1 MPHLTDLLETAY
13 VIMMM
18 VRLLLAYW
26 PSVTLVILAAL
37 APPLL
42 PAQYQKFE
50 GQQILT
56 IQFDPKE
63 QPLDPAALHDILPLK
78 LNQPLRIGDVRSSI
92 ERLFATGRYADI
104 QVDAQPYG
112 TGVMIRF
119 ITRSSWFV
127 GSLSIGGRVS
137 SPPNGGQ
144 LENATRLDLGQPYTE
159 TSLRGAVSGMQRLL
173 EGNGFFLSQV
183 RPVFD
188 YETDRSHQQVNIR
201 FDLTEGLRARFTA
214 PVTIGDTKV
223 DANQILSATKFRRW
237 IIHTWKPMTQARV
250 RQGLDGVRSLYR
262 SENRL
267 EAKVSL
273 DSMKYEPATNSA
285 IPTLRIDAGPR
296 IEVHTIGAKV
306 SQKKL
311 QRYIPIFEEH
321 AVDHD
326 LLVEG
331 ARNLQD
337 SLQSGGYFDAQVA
350 FKEQRVT
357 NDRAS
362 IDYLVN
368 TGLRH
373 KLVAIRIAGNRYFQ
387 TEVLRERMYLQPA
400 SFLQFPHGRYSEN
413 LLRNDEESIVNL
425 YQSNGFRDVKVTHRV
440 QDDYGGKTDN
450 IAVFLTVEEGPQY
463 FVDNLQIDGIEK
475 LDKADTLG
483 RLSSVA
489 GQPFSEYNVAVDRDA
504 ILAQYFVKGFPNAT
518 FQWSWKA
525 AARANRVDLHFVV
538 NEGKQQFVRQVLAS
552 GLKFTRPSLVDRN
565 FELNPGDPL
574 SPTAVTDTQ
583 RRLYG
588 LGVFARVN
596 AAIQDP
602 EGETDSKYVLY
613 EVDEARRYSLAT
625 GFGAELGRIGGC
637 QTCFD
642 APAGATGFSPRVSV
656 DFTRSNLWGLAHSI
670 SLRTRASTID
680 QRALLNYSWPRF
692 DGRDDL
698 GVSFTALFENSRDV
712 RTFDFRREEV
722 SAQLS
727 QKLSKATTLFYRYA
741 WRYVNINNLKV
752 SLFLV
757 PQLSQPVRVGIASI
771 NLVQDRRD
779 DPVEPHKGI
788 YTTVDLGL
796 AERFLGSQPNFMRFL
811 VRNATYYPIGRR
823 VVLAR
828 STQFGN
834 IYSFHNA
841 GDPDVAVPLPER
853 FFGGGA
859 TSHRGFP
866 EEQAGPRDTSTGFP
880 LGGNALL
887 FNQTELRFPLI
898 GENLGGVLYHDAGNV
913 YTNLGSISF
922 RVRQH
927 DRPTGPTSPNPE
939 DFNYMVH
946 SVGFGIRYRTPV
958 GPLRVDLG
966 YSINPPY
973 FFGFK
978 GTQQDLVNAGRTP
991 CQPPAGVANQ
1001 CSVQNVSHFQYF
1013 FSIGQTF

>member
-1 MPHLTDLLETAY
+1 
-13 VIMMM
+13 MMM
-18 VRLLLAYW
+18 VRPLLAYW

-37 APPLL
+37 APPML
-42 PAQYQKFE
+42 PAQHQKYE
-50 GQQILT
+50 GLQVLN
-56 IQFDPKE
+56 IQFDPKV
-63 QPLDPAALHDILPLK
+63 QPLDPAELHDILPLK
-78 LNQPLRIGDVRSSI
+78 TNQPLRIAQVRASI

-104 QVDAQPYG
+104 QVDAEPYG
-112 TGVMIRF
+112 TGVLIRF
-119 ITRSSWFV
+119 ITRSSWFI
-127 GSLSIGGRVS
+127 GNLSMGGRVS
-137 SPPNGGQ
+137 SPPNSGQ
-144 LENATRLDLGQPYTE
+144 LENATRLDLGQLYTE
-159 TSLRGAVSGMQRLL
+159 ISLQGAVTGIQRLL
-173 EGNGFFLSQV
+173 ENNGFFQSQV
-183 RPVFD
+183 HPVFD
-188 YETDRSHQQVNIR
+188 YETGRSYQQVNIR
-201 FDLTEGLRARFTA
+201 FDLAQGPRARFSP

-223 DANQILSATKFRRW
+223 DPSRILSATKFRRW
-237 IIHTWKPMTQARV
+237 IFHTWKPMTQTRV
-250 RQGLDGVRSLYR
+250 RQGLDGVRALYQK
-262 SENRL
+262 ENRL

-273 DSMKYEPATNSA
+273 ESMKYEPATNSA

-296 IEVHTIGAKV
+296 IEVHTIGAKI

-311 QRYIPIFEEH
+311 QRYVPIFEEH

-373 KLVAIRIAGNRYFQ
+373 KLVAIHIAGNRYFQ
-387 TEVLRERMYLQPA
+387 TEMLRERMYLQPA

-440 QDDYGGKTDN
+440 QDDYLGKTDN
-450 IAVFLTVEEGPQY
+450 IAVYLTVEEGPQY
-463 FVDNLQIDGIEK
+463 FVNDLQIDGIEK
-475 LDKADTLG
+475 LDKAGILAK
-483 RLSSVA
+483 LSSVA
-489 GQPFSEYNVAVDRDA
+489 DQPFSEYNVAVDRDT
-504 ILAQYFVKGFPNAT
+504 ILAQYFEKGFPNAT
-518 FQWSWKA
+518 FQWSFKPDA
-525 AARANRVDLHFVV
+525 QPNRVDLHFVV

-552 GLKFTRPSLVDRN
+552 GLKFTRPGLVYRN

-602 EGETDSKYVLY
+602 DGETDSKYVVY
-613 EVDEARRYSLAT
+613 ELDEARRYSLAT
-625 GFGAELGRIGGC
+625 GFGAELGQIGGC
-637 QTCFD
+637 QQCLD

-670 SLRTRASTID
+670 SLRTRASTLE

-692 DGRDDL
+692 GGRDDL
-698 GVSFTALFENSRDV
+698 SVSLTGLFENSRDV
-712 RTFDFRREEV
+712 RTFDFKREEGSV
-722 SAQLS
+722 QLS

-741 WRYVNINNLKV
+741 WRYVTVGNLKLSV
-752 SLFLV
+752 LLV
-757 PQLSQPVRVGIASI
+757 PQLSQPVRVGITSI
-771 NLVQDRRD
+771 NLVVDRRD
-779 DPVEPHKGI
+779 DPVDPHKGI
-788 YTTVDLGL
+788 YTTADLGL

-811 VRNATYYPIGRR
+811 VRNATYYPIGKRT
-823 VVLAR
+823 VLAR

-834 IYSFHNA
+834 IYGFHNA
-841 GDPDVAVPLPER
+841 GDPNEAIPLPER

-859 TSHRGFP
+859 ASHRGFP
-866 EEQAGPRDTSTGFP
+866 EEQAGPRDISTGFP

-913 YTNLGSISF
+913 YSSLADISF
-922 RVRQH
+922 RVRQRN
-927 DRPTGPTSPNPE
+927 RPTGTTSPASE

-973 FFGFK
+973 FFGL
-978 GTQQDLVNAGRTP
+978 GGNLQDLINAGPNP
-991 CQPPAGVANQ
+991 CAPGNPSASR

-1013 FSIGQTF
+1013 ISIGQTF